1 MNGVHNLIELTYR
14 TIKIEEGAPGYAAVN
29 SDTNIMYIS
38 YPFSNFILVVNIT
51 KGSHQKNNRGP

>member
-14 TIKIEEGAPGYAAVN
+14 TIKIEEGTPGYAAVN

-38 YPFSNFILVVNIT
+38 YPFSNSKYASGVMKL
-51 KGSHQKNNRGP
+51 KYSSGSP